1 MVALT
6 GELHYIQGK
15 NDIYSRH
22 YCAQLCIFKMT
33 ISKPLPS
40 GRPELPKRFLDAASD
55 PGLTDAEVSIII
67 LSTLSCALG
76 AALKG
81 RHEEQTPVKKSFA
94 FVKH

>member
-1 MVALT
+1 
-6 GELHYIQGK
+6 
-15 NDIYSRH
+15 
-22 YCAQLCIFKMT
+22 MT

-40 GRPELPKRFLDAASD
+40 GKPELPKRFLDD
-55 PGLTDAEVSIII
+55 GRDGDAEVSIII

-94 FVKH
+94 FVKN